1 MGANGRNNVK
11 IFFPEYARGVKRD
24 NGVIIQDFHI
34 QMERWYCLAMKNRY
48 KRKWVFIIA
57 ILGLSLVCCKSK
69 TEPINN
75 LASWTP
81 DDGWTINGIDIRD
94 NYANFILLYQ
104 DKEIADVEI
113 SKFAE
118 SSWIDQE
125 ITADKFVHVYL
136 GQHAEL
142 KSSSELQLGRK
153 EEKIQKLIV
162 AWELSAAEAEKG
174 AALPKDEIWYFGISK
189 NEVLFCAKLLD
200 ENEESEFETIM
211 KTFKY

>member
-1 MGANGRNNVK
+1 
-11 IFFPEYARGVKRD
+11 
-24 NGVIIQDFHI
+24 
-34 QMERWYCLAMKNRY
+34 MEMWYCLAMKNRY
-48 KRKWVFIIA
+48 KRNLIFIIA

-75 LASWTP
+75 LASWTL
-81 DDGWTINGIDIRD
+81 DDGWTINRIDIRD

-104 DKEIADVEI
+104 DQEIADVEI

-118 SSWIDQE
+118 SSWIDRE
-125 ITADKFVHVYL
+125 TTADKFVQVYL

-162 AWELSAAEAEKG
+162 AWELSAAEVENG
-174 AALPKDEIWYFGISK
+174 ATPPKDEIWYFGFSK
-189 NEVLFCAKLLD
+189 NEVLFCAQLLD
-200 ENEESEFETIM
+200 ENEELEFETIM
-211 KTFKY
+211 RTLKY